1 MELQITN
8 TTLPQ
13 IISNYQEMKVYLV
26 ENLKQYEIQ
35 VTQANLPQAKKMATE
50 LNSLAKQIDDKRK
63 DTLSSVE
70 EPIDIFKNQIKELVG
85 LCKNGREKILEQVKV
100 FEDKTR
106 AKCLELCKLSLQEL
120 YAKFEI
126 QDEFKTIV
134 IDDLAIIS
142 NITETDKLTKS
153 TQDVIANRV
162 QAVFNLQSAVR
173 IRLAEL
179 ENACLKSGLK
189 TPLERRQVEGF
200 LKLDEVVYNNE
211 LQKILGNE
219 LKRQQEMEARAEARA
234 EADMQ
239 KRLEQEK
246 LRIQAEERVKA
257 EALARAELVAKQ
269 RLPIQI
275 EAHTQ
280 AVAPAIAEL
289 IERRAPYA
297 TEWAK
302 QEQKLRIKAEGCEKL
317 QEVIEA
323 KNGVVRIEITFLADI
338 PEDTF
343 NQLVSQN
350 AWNDTMKKQ
359 FYSYVNESVKIKNL

>member
-1 MELQITN
+1 MTMELQILN

-13 IISNYQEMKVYLV
+13 IISNYQEMKVYLL
-26 ENLKQYEIQ
+26 ENIKQYKIE
-35 VTQANLPQAKKMATE
+35 VTQVNLPQAKKMATG

-63 DTLSSVE
+63 DILLNVE
-70 EPIDIFKNQIKELVG
+70 EPIDIFNNQIKELIS
-85 LCKNGREKILEQVKV
+85 LCKNGREEILEQVKV

-142 NITETDKLTKS
+142 NITETEKLTKS
-153 TQDVIANRV
+153 TQDTIANRV
-162 QAVFNLQSAVR
+162 HTVFNLQSAVR

-189 TPLERRQVEGF
+189 TPLKRRHVESF
-200 LKLDEVVYNNE
+200 LKLDEVAYNSE

-219 LKRQQEMEARAEARA
+219 LKRQQEMEARAEA
-234 EADMQ
+234 EMQ

-246 LRIQAEERVKA
+246 LRIQIEERIKA
-257 EALARAELVAKQ
+257 EAFAK
-269 RLPIQI
+269 
-275 EAHTQ
+275 
-280 AVAPAIAEL
+280 AEL
-289 IERRAPYA
+289 IEKQRAEA
-297 TEWAK
+297 IEK
-302 QEQKLRIKAEGCEKL
+302 IKKEQEAPTCKI
-317 QEVIEA
+317 QEVPEV
-323 KNGVVRIEITFLADI
+323 KNGIVRVEITFLADI
-338 PEDTF
+338 PENTF

-350 AWNDTMKKQ
+350 AWNDTIKTQ
-359 FYSYVNESVKIKNL
+359 FSAYVNESVKIKNL